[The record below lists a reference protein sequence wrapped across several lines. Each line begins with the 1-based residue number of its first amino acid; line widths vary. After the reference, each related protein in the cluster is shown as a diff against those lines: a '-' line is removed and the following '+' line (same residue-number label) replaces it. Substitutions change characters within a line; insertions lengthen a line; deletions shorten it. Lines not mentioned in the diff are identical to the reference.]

1 MSTDM
6 SQASLVA
13 DLKASLHDS
22 GKVFLA
28 ADDGDFK
35 RFLAQALPDLSVKRP
50 VTRSGAIALEA
61 DVDRY
66 PLALALGDFSSYKT
80 HSWADMTR
88 APRMWEPGYPGAV
101 PRVHAQFDGEA
112 WALVFTPAPSATQLA
127 VFGNLFRFWYFARH
141 LIGETS
147 ADTTVN
153 PLDRGLLLLRAQV
166 EALRE
171 IAIRNASKPVSM
183 RDGMSGT
190 PRNATPAALAEQL
203 LGMFREAR

>member
-1 MSTDM
+1 MPTDM

-61 DVDRY
+61 GVDRY
-66 PLALALGDFSSYKT
+66 PLALADFSSYKT

-101 PRVHAQFDGEA
+101 PRVRAQFDGEA
-112 WALVFTPAPSATQLA
+112 WALVFDPAPSAAQLA

-141 LIGETS
+141 VIGEAS
-147 ADTTVN
+147 AETTVN

-166 EALRE
+166 EAMRE
-171 IAIRNASKPVSM
+171 AAIRNATKPVNL

-203 LGMFREAR
+203 LAMFREAR